1 MFCKYNR
8 YNPRIDKARY
18 KYLELLT
25 KKNSIMKI
33 FIESELKK
41 RCMQV

>member
-25 KKNSIMKI
+25 KKIA
-33 FIESELKK
+33 L
-41 RCMQV
+41 